1 MTPPRPSSRLERQQP
16 ADRGLQLGRPCD
28 GTGLASSRKLV
39 EVHSG
44 TAESHTLARMLRAM
58 RNYTSAWFTLGI
70 VLAIAVM
77 AIGWH
82 AGLW

>member
-1 MTPPRPSSRLERQQP
+1 MHSR
-16 ADRGLQLGRPCD
+16 
-28 GTGLASSRKLV
+28 
-39 EVHSG
+39 